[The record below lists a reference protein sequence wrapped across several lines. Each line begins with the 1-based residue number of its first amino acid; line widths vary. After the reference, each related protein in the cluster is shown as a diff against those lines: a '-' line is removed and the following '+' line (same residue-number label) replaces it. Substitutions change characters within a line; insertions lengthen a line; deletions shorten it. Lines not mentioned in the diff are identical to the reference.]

1 MNWITVDRLHI
12 NADQVE
18 GFHWIE
24 GRLII
29 RYTGSDGL
37 TTFRDPERKKYLRLC
52 EQLGVEPVEDDGNGQ
67 N

>member
-1 MNWITVDRLHI
+1 MNWITIDRLHI
-12 NADQVE
+12 NADLVE

-24 GRLII
+24 GRLVI

-37 TTFRDPERKKYLRLC
+37 TTFRDPDRKKYLHLC
-52 EQLGVEPVEDDGNGQ
+52 DQLNLIPVEEDRDGQ